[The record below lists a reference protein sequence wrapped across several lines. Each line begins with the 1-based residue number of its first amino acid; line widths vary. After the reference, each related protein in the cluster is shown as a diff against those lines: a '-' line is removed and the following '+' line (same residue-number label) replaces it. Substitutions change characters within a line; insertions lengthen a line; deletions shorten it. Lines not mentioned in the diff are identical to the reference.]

1 MKNFFFLAILFLFSS
16 YSRAIAQEAVVS
28 PTPKPKQMLGWVEKV
43 RLHPGNLLLHA
54 KLAIGSEGSSIDA
67 SEIEEFN
74 RNGDKWVRFT
84 IIDRNSKTKILER
97 KLIRIAKIKR
107 MGVGSISRY
116 TVKMGICISNKY
128 IEDEVTLADRGDYDY
143 EMLLGQSFL
152 AGNFTVDPALTYT
165 KKAKCKNIPK
175 EE

>member
-1 MKNFFFLAILFLFSS
+1 MKNFFLLFTLFLFFT
-16 YSRAIAQEAVVS
+16 YAKATAQEAVAS

-67 SEIEEFN
+67 DDIEEFD
-74 RNGDKWVRFT
+74 RNGNKWVRFT
-84 IIDRNSKTKILER
+84 ITDRNSKTKTLER
-97 KLIRIAKIKR
+97 KLVRIAKIKR

-116 TVKMGICISNKY
+116 TVKIGICISNKY

-165 KKAKCKNIPK
+165 KKAKCKNIPR